1 VYSLYPGTCTYQ
13 ALNARMNGNP
23 SARVLQEIADV
34 LGCSVLELIA
44 TDKNLAHFY
53 DENGEW
59 QGVRNK

>member
-1 VYSLYPGTCTYQ
+1 
-13 ALNARMNGNP
+13 MNGNP